1 MILDLMFATTF
12 TGFGKAIKSQNLTR
26 ETGCPVSATSK
37 SIGLKVKLKA
47 SVKALFSSHLGRMCV
62 WKSMAEISV
71 IIVNYNTAGLAIEAV
86 QSILARHHKGRTVD
100 VHLLDNGSLKGDS
113 AVLLAAATKRNWG
126 TNVTLYLEAK
136 NHGFGRGNNIVLE
149 ALGRRPSPPDM
160 VFLLNPD
167 ARLKNEAVGILADF
181 LDAHPRAGV
190 AGARIE
196 KPGSI
201 PVTSAFRFPGLISEF
216 AGAAAFGP
224 LARLCAHWQVP
235 RSTDLATSPTDWV
248 AGAALMAR
256 FKALAEV
263 DFFDPAYFL
272 YYEEVD
278 LMRQTARRGWE
289 TWHVAEAEVVHM
301 EGAATGVKSGE
312 YIRKRRP
319 AYWYHS
325 WQHYFRKN
333 YGRIFAL
340 LAAGAWMLGALL
352 NHAIARLRGKAP
364 AAPLHLFQDFWA
376 MAGRPLLGL
385 KARPHD

>member
-1 MILDLMFATTF
+1 MT
-12 TGFGKAIKSQNLTR
+12 
-26 ETGCPVSATSK
+26 
-37 SIGLKVKLKA
+37 
-47 SVKALFSSHLGRMCV
+47 
-62 WKSMAEISV
+62 EISV
-71 IIVNYNTAGLAIEAV
+71 IIVNYDTARLAIEAIE
-86 QSILARHHKGRTVD
+86 SIFAQNHKGHVVG
-100 VHLLDNGSLKGDS
+100 VHLVDNASPEGDS
-113 AVLLAAATKRNWG
+113 AKLQAAVAKRQWG
-126 TNVTLYLEAK
+126 AKVTLYLEGK
-136 NHGFGRGNNIVLE
+136 NHGFGRANNIVLE
-149 ALGRRPSPPDM
+149 ALARRPNPPDK

-167 ARLKNEAVGILADF
+167 ARLKNNAIAVLADF
-181 LDAHPRAGV
+181 LDAHPRAGL

-196 KPGSI
+196 KPGGI

-216 AGAAAFGP
+216 SAALAFGP
-224 LARLCAHWQVP
+224 VARLCRRWQVP
-235 RSTDLATSPTDWV
+235 LAPDLATSPVEWV
-248 AGAALMAR
+248 AGAAAMAR
-256 FKALAEV
+256 FKVLAEV

-312 YIRKRRP
+312 SRRKRQP

-333 YGRIFAL
+333 HGRMFAL

-352 NHAIARLRGKAP
+352 NHAIAGLRGKSP
-364 AAPLHLFQDFWA
+364 AVPLHLFRDFWA

-385 KARPHD
+385 GARPYD